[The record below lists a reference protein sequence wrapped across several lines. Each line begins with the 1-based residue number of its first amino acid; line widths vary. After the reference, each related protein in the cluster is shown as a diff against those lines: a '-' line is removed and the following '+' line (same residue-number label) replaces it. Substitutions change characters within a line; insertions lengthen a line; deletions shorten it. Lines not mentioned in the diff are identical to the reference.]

1 MLPEKDVKLLTM
13 LLMAKETSLMNACV
27 GYLNRTFGEYNV
39 MAKQDFVYATGSIP
53 ILLVAHLDTVW
64 DKPPAIYTDKEKNL
78 WTSKVGGL
86 GADDRAGVFAIM
98 KLLQLGYRPSV
109 LFTTGEESGGL
120 GAMSFVKDFPE
131 PPVPT
136 KYIIEIDRRGRG
148 QAVFYDCGNQDFVDY
163 VETFGFVKHKGI
175 FSDISFLCPQWD
187 IAGVNLSAG
196 YYKEHTEYET
206 LRVEDLLAT
215 IDKVKNMLD
224 IANEAPSFAFES
236 IVEDMDNRTLYTRC
250 SVCGQ
255 IVPIFSTTNI
265 GGVPAC
271 LNCVSNFVQWCEVCG
286 KPYFTA
292 SDSIKVCYECS
303 NKEYAD
309 ELQRLN
315 SKTV

>member
-1 MLPEKDVKLLTM
+1 M
-13 LLMAKETSLMNACV
+13 LLSKKDIQLLSLLLKNSE
-27 GYLNRTFGEYNV
+27 YSLLNVCNYFLEEKYGKHNV
-39 MAKQDFVYATGSIP
+39 FATTDFIYATGDIP

-64 DKPPAIYTDKEKNL
+64 DEPPVIYTDKEKNL

-175 FSDISFLCPQWD
+175 FSDISFVCPQWD

-224 IANEAPSFAFES
+224 VANEAPSFAFEG
-236 IVEDMDNRTLYTRC
+236 IAEDIDNRTLYTRC
-250 SVCGQ
+250 AVCGQ

-265 GGVPAC
+265 AGVPAC

-292 SDSIKVCYECS
+292 SDSITVCYECS

-309 ELQRLN
+309 EL
-315 SKTV
+315 

>member
-1 MLPEKDVKLLTM
+1 MKKTDITLLKNLLSYDEKT
-13 LLMAKETSLMNACV
+13 LMTFCHLVLKEKYGEHNVYQTPDFCYAMGDIPVLM
-27 GYLNRTFGEYNV
+27 
-39 MAKQDFVYATGSIP
+39 
-53 ILLVAHLDTVW
+53 VAHLDTVLPS
-64 DKPPAIYTDKEKNL
+64 KPVIMVTRDYNT
-78 WTSKVGGL
+78 WMGRQGL
-86 GADDRAGVFAIM
+86 GADDRAGVYAII
-98 KLLQLGYRPSV
+98 KLLRWGYKPSV
-109 LFTTGEESGGL
+109 LFTTGEEVGGL
-120 GAMSFVKDFPE
+120 GAESFVRQFPE
-131 PPVPT
+131 APVPT

-175 FSDISFLCPQWD
+175 FSDISFICPQWD

-196 YYKEHTEYET
+196 YYNEHTEYET

-303 NKEYAD
+303 NKEYVD
-309 ELQRLN
+309 EL
-315 SKTV
+315 